1 MICRSLSSVPAIGL
15 QRRARHGGRTRTFD
29 EVLAGVIDLLQRQ
42 GRVSYWALKRQF
54 NLRDDD
60 LEDLKVEIV
69 EMKGL
74 AVDHDGKMLVWTG
87 EAGTSAVPV
96 RA

>member
-1 MICRSLSSVPAIGL
+1 
-15 QRRARHGGRTRTFD
+15 
-29 EVLAGVIDLLQRQ
+29 
-42 GRVSYWALKRQF
+42 
-54 NLRDDD
+54 
-60 LEDLKVEIV
+60 
-69 EMKGL
+69 MKGL

>member
-1 MICRSLSSVPAIGL
+1 
-15 QRRARHGGRTRTFD
+15 
-29 EVLAGVIDLLQRQ
+29 
-42 GRVSYWALKRQF
+42 VSYWALKRQF